1 MNNNNDCRVGQLT
14 SAGDD
19 YGDGEDYGGV
29 EGFGHGGDSGDGEDD
44 DDNDVVSAKV
54 HLADKVAVTTD
65 SMKIGGNRNDDR
77 QAGNP
82 MGYYLGYSLEYF
94 GFLLANGHCS
104 L

>member
-1 MNNNNDCRVGQLT
+1 MNNNKDCRVGQLT

-54 HLADKVAVTTD
+54 HLADKLAVTTD

-77 QAGNP
+77 QAGEP
-82 MGYYLGYSLEYF
+82 DGILFGIFFRIFWIFAGQWSL
-94 GFLLANGHCS
+94 
-104 L
+104 